1 MKKKKKLL
9 DNKRQ
14 PKRQLDCYGIKVGK
28 LESGKVG
35 KISYNYF
42 NPEKPVMRGLGDI
55 GKI

>member
-1 MKKKKKLL
+1 MKKKKIQK
-9 DNKRQ
+9 KRQ
-14 PKRQLDCYGIKVGK
+14 PKRQLDCYGVK

-35 KISYNYF
+35 KITHSYNYF